1 MRMSGLLLLCLCCAV
16 RAKRVD
22 LCGECL
28 LLLLSSS
35 IDQVAKVRTVTWA
48 TFGPIGVDYAAA
60 AAAAGLQVGSAAAVG
75 PTFALALC
83 LFARAL
89 DGATSAVCAAA
100 AADGATV
107 SAIVLGGESG
117 AAAAGARWDL
127 RLNCRPTSLSSTM
140 RPSTG
145 GGRVRRRRRLLRLRP
160 NP

>member
-1 MRMSGLLLLCLCCAV
+1 MRMSGLLLLCLSCAV

-28 LLLLSSS
+28 LLLLS

-60 AAAAGLQVGSAAAVG
+60 GLQVGSAAAVG

-83 LFARAL
+83 LFDHAL
-89 DGATSAVCAAA
+89 DGATSAVCAA

-117 AAAAGARWDL
+117 AAAAGARSDL